1 MLTVAPPT
9 LVLHSTLFTLQGV
22 TCQQPTVDG
31 PSVEEMSSGFV
42 STSELEEMRKRRQ
55 EEWERVRKPDDP
67 LSSFFSRIPSN
78 SASRR
83 HPEPEVCNKSLYEQ
97 LRDNKEAKQA
107 ELDEARRFKNM
118 IRGIDEDESDFL
130 ARVNEMKAAEIRRA
144 KKEEE
149 EALREAAL
157 ARNQQNLVE
166 PPTVSQLKGRT
177 ERRSTTNIEASCYII
192 VSYKRKSTGSN
203 GENSSAQKV
212 SRVKEENSCI
222 LPSST
227 PQPTVSAMR
236 IIGSIPGIGTYEAS
250 SDSASSNSDD
260 EEDPYI
266 PVLQTTVPQK
276 KNTCEE

>member
-1 MLTVAPPT
+1 
-9 LVLHSTLFTLQGV
+9 
-22 TCQQPTVDG
+22 
-31 PSVEEMSSGFV
+31 MSSGFI
-42 STSELEEMRKRRQ
+42 STGELEEMRKRRQ

-67 LSSFFSRIPSN
+67 LT
-78 SASRR
+78 A
-83 HPEPEVCNKSLYEQ
+83 PEPEVCNKSLYEQ

-107 ELDEARRFKNM
+107 ELDEARKFKNM
-118 IRGIDEDESDFL
+118 IRGINEDESEFL

-166 PPTVSQLKGRT
+166 PPTVSQLKVIPKEDRPQI
-177 ERRSTTNIEASCYII
+177 SKQAAILSSAI
-192 VSYKRKSTGSN
+192 KRKSTGSN
-203 GENSSAQKV
+203 GDSSAQKS
-212 SRVKEENSCI
+212 SRVEENSCVS
-222 LPSST
+222 PT
-227 PQPTVSAMR
+227 NHQPTVSAMR

-276 KNTCEE
+276 KSACEE